1 MRKYFPFFEW
11 LGSYD
16 SQTFSSDLI
25 AAIIVT
31 IMLIPQSL
39 AYALLAGLPP
49 ETGLYASIL
58 PLAGYAIFGTS
69 RTLAVG
75 PVAVVSL
82 MTAAAVSRQ
91 DLLPPVEAAALLAC
105 LSGLFLML
113 LGIFRFG
120 FLASFLSHPVV
131 SGFITASGIII
142 ALSQVRHLLGIRASG
157 DTVTELLT
165 SIAENIGDTNLVTLV
180 LGSITLAFLFWCR
193 RQLSLLLQRFGMG
206 KFLANTVGRVA
217 PVVAVIVTTVLAWQL
232 HLDEQG
238 VSVMGQ
244 IPGGL
249 PSLSLPRFNMELAG
263 SLVVPAMLISIIGY
277 VESVSVGR
285 TLATKRKQKIN
296 TDQELIGLG
305 AANLASAIS
314 GGFPVTGGFS
324 RSVVNF
330 DAGAQTPAASLM
342 TAVGIALA
350 TLLLADYLA
359 WLPNATLAATI
370 IVAVLSLVDF
380 SILKT
385 TWQYS
390 MSDFAAVAL
399 TMSVTLLFGVETGV
413 SCGVGTS
420 LLLHLFKTSR
430 PHVAEV
436 GQVPGTEHFR
446 NVLRHKVQ
454 IHPSILSLRVDE
466 SLYFANASYIE
477 DYVYNT
483 LQNRRHLRHVIL
495 MCTAVNKIDISALEI
510 LEQINERLTSMGISF
525 HLSEVKGPVMDALD
539 KTRFLQHL
547 NGKVY
552 LTQHQAVADL
562 LHMEL
567 ERARNISEFSDYQI

>member
-1 MRKYFPFFEW
+1 MRKYFPFLQW
-11 LGSYD
+11 LGAYNKE
-16 SQTFSSDLI
+16 TFSSDLI

-58 PLAGYAIFGTS
+58 PLVGYAIFGTS

-75 PVAVVSL
+75 PVAVISL
-82 MTAAAVSRQ
+82 MTAAAVGRQ
-91 DLLPPVEAAALLAC
+91 DLLPPVEAAALLAL
-105 LSGLFLML
+105 LSGLFLLL

-120 FLASFLSHPVV
+120 FLANFLSHPVV

-157 DTVTELLT
+157 DTLTELVH
-165 SIAENIGDTNLVTLV
+165 SIAGNIQNTNMVTLV
-180 LGSITLAFLFWCR
+180 MGSITLAFLFWCR
-193 RQLSLLLQRFGMG
+193 KQLSLLLQKFGMRRS
-206 KFLANTVGRVA
+206 LANTFSRVA
-217 PVVAVIVTTVLAWQL
+217 PVIAVIVTTLLAWQL
-232 HLDEQG
+232 QLDQQG
-238 VSVMGQ
+238 LAVMGA
-244 IPGGL
+244 IPSGL
-249 PSLSLPRFNMELAG
+249 PALVLPGFDRELAT
-263 SLVVPAMLISIIGY
+263 SLLVPAMLISIIGY

-305 AANLASAIS
+305 AANIASSIS

-350 TLLLADYLA
+350 TVLLADYLA

-390 MSDFAAVAL
+390 WSDFVAVAL
-399 TMSVTLLFGVETGV
+399 TMSATLLLGVETGV
-413 SCGVGTS
+413 SCGVGAS
-420 LLLHLFKTSR
+420 LLLHLYKTSR

-436 GQVPGTEHFR
+436 GEVPGTEHFR
-446 NVLRHKVQ
+446 NVLRYDVKT
-454 IHPSILSLRVDE
+454 HPAILSLRVDE

-477 DYVYNT
+477 DYIYNS
-483 LQNRRHLRHVIL
+483 LQNRRDLRHVVL

-510 LEQINERLTSMGISF
+510 LEQINERLTGMGIAF
-525 HLSEVKGPVMDALD
+525 HLSEIKGPVMDMLVKSTFLD
-539 KTRFLQHL
+539 HL
-547 NGKVY
+547 NGKVFM
-552 LTQHQAVADL
+552 TQHQAIVEL
-562 LHMEL
+562 QKMEM
-567 ERARNISEFSDYQI
+567 EQVRNSPDFNDYQI

>member
-1 MRKYFPFFEW
+1 MRRYLPFLQW
-11 LGSYD
+11 LNGYD
-16 SQTFSSDLI
+16 RQTFSSDLI

-58 PLAGYAIFGTS
+58 PLAAYALFGTS

-75 PVAVVSL
+75 PVAVISL

-105 LSGLFLML
+105 LSGLFLFL
-113 LGIFRFG
+113 LGVFRFG

-142 ALSQVRHLLGIRASG
+142 ALSQVKHLLGISASG
-157 DTVTELLT
+157 DTLTELLH
-165 SIAENIGDTNLVTLV
+165 SLWENLGDTNMITLV
-180 LGSITLAFLFWCR
+180 LGGTTVAFLFWCR
-193 RQLSLLLQRFGMG
+193 KQLSVILQKFGMSA
-206 KFLANTVGRVA
+206 FVANTIGRIA
-217 PVVAVIVTTVLAWQL
+217 PVFAVIVTTLLAWQL
-232 HLDEQG
+232 NLDQQDLA
-238 VSVMGQ
+238 VMGN
-244 IPGGL
+244 IPAGL
-249 PSLSLPRFNMELAG
+249 PSLSVPQFNLELATT
-263 SLVVPAMLISIIGY
+263 LLVPAMLISIIGY

-285 TLATKRKQKIN
+285 TLATKRKQKID

-305 AANLASAIS
+305 AANLASSLS

-330 DAGAQTPAASLM
+330 DAGAQTPAASMM

-350 TLLLADYLA
+350 TVLLADYLA

-370 IVAVLSLVDF
+370 IVAVLGLVDF

-390 MSDFAAVAL
+390 LSDFTAVAL
-399 TMSVTLLFGVETGV
+399 TMAVTLLLGVETGV
-413 SCGVGTS
+413 SCGVGAS
-420 LLLHLFKTSR
+420 LLLHLYKTSR

-436 GQVPGTEHFR
+436 GEVPGTEHFR
-446 NVLRHKVQ
+446 NILRHKV
-454 IHPSILSLRVDE
+454 ITHPSILSLRVDE
-466 SLYFANASYIE
+466 SLYFANASFIE
-477 DYVYNT
+477 DYIYSS
-483 LQNRRHLRHVIL
+483 LQNRKNLKHVIL

-510 LEQINERLTSMGISF
+510 LEQINERLQGVGISLHF
-525 HLSEVKGPVMDALD
+525 SEIKGPVMDMLE
-539 KTRFLQHL
+539 KTSFLQHL
-547 NGKVY
+547 NGQVF
-552 LTQHQAVADL
+552 LSHHQAVQHL
-562 LHMEL
+562 LDAEVQV
-567 ERARNISEFSDYQI
+567 ARNSPEFLDFQI